1 MNIFRH
7 IINYICRIY
16 YRSSSKRYIK
26 YLRTKGILIGGGNY
40 IDPKTSVIDISR
52 PSLVTIGNNC
62 YMNRNFTLL
71 THDWVT
77 NVFIHAGLNFIN
89 SSGKITIGNNVS
101 FGQNVMVLKGVTIG
115 DNVFI
120 GAGSIVTKDIPSN
133 CIAVGCPCKAIM
145 TLQEYYNKRIKKSR
159 DEALEYARSIIER
172 FGRQPV
178 VEDFWEEF
186 PLFVSGKDVDKYP
199 NLPIKSQLG
208 PIYEHYVKEHI
219 AEFENFEAFL
229 KEAENNGISNETK
242 TINN

>member
-26 YLRTKGILIGGGNY
+26 YLRTKGILIGEGNY
-40 IDPKTSVIDISR
+40 IDPKTSVIDVTR
-52 PSLVTIGNNC
+52 PSLISIGNNC

-71 THDWVT
+71 TH
-77 NVFIHAGLNFIN
+77 VFIHAGLNFIN

-145 TLQEYYNKRIKKSR
+145 TLEEYYNKRIKKSR
-159 DEALEYARSIIER
+159 EEAFEYARSIVER
-172 FGRQPV
+172 FGRQPI

-199 NLPIKSQLG
+199 TLPIKSQLG
-208 PIYEHYVKEHI
+208 PIYERYVMEHI
-219 AEFENFEAFL
+219 AEFENFDAFL
-229 KEAENNGISNETK
+229 REANIKSISNE
-242 TINN
+242 I